1 MKLTQAQVKDVY
13 HYIVEQNPEFVRMMA
28 QAAIENSLEIQADMW
43 IDDNTGAQGGL
54 RALPNVESAKAMS
67 KSFTDDM
74 IADFKKSFDEAVD
87 TRNVVAHHRLHVTV
101 SFDPVE

>member
-1 MKLTQAQVKDVY
+1 MKLTQAQVSDVY
-13 HYIVEQNPEFVRMMA
+13 QHIVAHDSEFVRMMA

-43 IDDNTGAQGGL
+43 IDDADGQGGL
-54 RALPNVESAKAMS
+54 RALPDVESAKAMS
-67 KSFTDDM
+67 KSFFDDM
-74 IADFKKSFDEAVD
+74 LADFKQSFDAAVD